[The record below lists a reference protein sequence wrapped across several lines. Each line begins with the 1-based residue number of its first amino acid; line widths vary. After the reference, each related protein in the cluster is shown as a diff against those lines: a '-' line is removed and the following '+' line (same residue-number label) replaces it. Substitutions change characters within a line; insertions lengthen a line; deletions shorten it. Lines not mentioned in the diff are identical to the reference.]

1 MTEFNERV
9 LDQAAD
15 RELLRVEDLIVLIE
29 RHDDSEAVED
39 GPGVSVDRLRAYVE
53 EISREGG
60 DLGPDNLDAALSE
73 RLTDADSWAGQD
85 LIYEVAEDR
94 VSAYPRSWHE
104 GLDGVADLEEQLRFI
119 IRDIDEGDAFE
130 DSREAFEQGG
140 PREGVPEGLLR
151 DAASAVGD
159 LSRDEAGAQL
169 TELRKENVVSES
181 ADQHPNSRVRFL
193 EADDVD
199 EDKPTR

>member
-1 MTEFNERV
+1 MTELNERV

-15 RELLRVEDLIVLIE
+15 RELLRVEDLIVLVE
-29 RHDDSEAVED
+29 RHDPEGVGD
-39 GPGVSVDRLRAYVE
+39 GPGVPVDRLRAYVE

-94 VSAYPRSWHE
+94 VSAYPASWHE
-104 GLDGVADLEEQLRFI
+104 GLDGVSDLEEHLRFVT
-119 IRDIDEGDAFE
+119 RDIDEGDAFE

-140 PREGVPEGLLR
+140 PREGVPEGLLL
-151 DAASAVGD
+151 DAASAVGE